1 MAVIDG
7 DIALF
12 AGSVQNTFLVPA
24 EKSTL
29 LSLFD
34 DEITVSLDKVS
45 GQSSVTVLIPTSNS
59 SADLFF
65 IAY

>member
-1 MAVIDG
+1 MPVVYKIH
-7 DIALF
+7 
-12 AGSVQNTFLVPA
+12 FLVPA

-45 GQSSVTVLIPTSNS
+45 GVASVTVPIPTSNS
-59 SADLFF
+59 PAELFS
-65 IAY
+65 IA

>member
-1 MAVIDG
+1 VAVIDG

-45 GQSSVTVLIPTSNS
+45 G
-59 SADLFF
+59 
-65 IAY
+65 